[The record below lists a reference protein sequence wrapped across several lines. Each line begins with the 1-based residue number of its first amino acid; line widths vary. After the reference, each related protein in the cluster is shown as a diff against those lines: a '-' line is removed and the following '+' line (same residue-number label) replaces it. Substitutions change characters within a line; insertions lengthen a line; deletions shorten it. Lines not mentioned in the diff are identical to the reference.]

1 MYFQRTR
8 ISLVAFLSVTVLYFL
23 PGLSLLGIEVFLVNE
38 LRLDIFTILS
48 AFILCLGLLSISF
61 YIDLEVGNSLRIK
74 FAGIVIKS
82 INIVDIENIYEVEA
96 EGILAFL
103 EYLPSIQTV
112 EDGVVISTGSG
123 FVCISTE
130 KENYY
135 VSCKDAKSICS
146 YFHEIKNGEV
156 C

>member
-8 ISLVAFLSVTVLYFL
+8 ISLAAFLLVILLYFL
-23 PGLSLLGIEVFLVNE
+23 PGLSLLGIEFFLVNE
-38 LRLDIFTILS
+38 LQLDIFTILS
-48 AFILCLGLLSISF
+48 AFILCLGLVSSVF
-61 YIDLEVGNSLRIK
+61 YIDLEIENSLRVK
-74 FAGIVIKS
+74 FAGIIIKN
-82 INIVDIENIYEVEA
+82 INIVDIDDIYEVEA
-96 EGILAFL
+96 KGILAFL
-103 EYLPSIQTV
+103 EYIPSMQTV

-146 YFHEIKNGEV
+146 YFHEIKNG
-156 C
+156 

>member
-8 ISLVAFLSVTVLYFL
+8 ISLVAFLLVILLYFL
-23 PGLSLLGIEVFLVNE
+23 PGLSLLGIEFFLVNE
-38 LRLDIFTILS
+38 LQLDIFTILS
-48 AFILCLGLLSISF
+48 AFILCLGLVFSVF
-61 YIDLEVGNSLRIK
+61 YIDLEIENSLRIK
-74 FAGIVIKS
+74 FAGIIIKN
-82 INIVDIENIYEVEA
+82 INIVDIDDIYEVEA
-96 EGILAFL
+96 KGILAFL
-103 EYLPSIQTV
+103 EYIPSMQTV

-146 YFHEIKNGEV
+146 YFHEIKNG
-156 C
+156 

>member
-8 ISLVAFLSVTVLYFL
+8 ISLVAFLLVIVLYFL
-23 PGLSLLGIEVFLVNE
+23 PGLSLLGIEFFLVNE
-38 LRLDIFTILS
+38 LQIDISTILS
-48 AFILCLGLLSISF
+48 AFILCLGLISSVF
-61 YIDLEVGNSLRIK
+61 YIDLEMETSLRIK
-74 FAGIVIKS
+74 FAGIIIKN
-82 INIVDIENIYEVEA
+82 INIVDIDDIYEVEA
-96 EGILAFL
+96 KGILAFL
-103 EYLPSIQTV
+103 EYIPSMQTV

-146 YFHEIKNGEV
+146 YFHEIKNG
-156 C
+156 

>member
-8 ISLVAFLSVTVLYFL
+8 ISLVAFLLVILLYFL
-23 PGLSLLGIEVFLVNE
+23 PGLSLLGIEFFLVNE
-38 LRLDIFTILS
+38 LQLDIFTILS
-48 AFILCLGLLSISF
+48 ASILCLGLVSSVF
-61 YIDLEVGNSLRIK
+61 YIDLEIENSLRIK
-74 FAGIVIKS
+74 FAGIIIKN
-82 INIVDIENIYEVEA
+82 INIVDIDDIYEVEA
-96 EGILAFL
+96 KGILAFL
-103 EYLPSIQTV
+103 EYIPSMQTV

-146 YFHEIKNGEV
+146 YFHEIKNG
-156 C
+156 

>member
-8 ISLVAFLSVTVLYFL
+8 ISLVAFLLVILLYFL
-23 PGLSLLGIEVFLVNE
+23 PGLSLLGIEFFLVNE
-38 LRLDIFTILS
+38 LQLDIFTILS
-48 AFILCLGLLSISF
+48 AFILCLGLVSSVF
-61 YIDLEVGNSLRIK
+61 YIDLEIENSLRIK
-74 FAGIVIKS
+74 FAGIIIKN
-82 INIVDIENIYEVEA
+82 INIVDIDDIYEVEA
-96 EGILAFL
+96 KGILAFL
-103 EYLPSIQTV
+103 EYIPSMQTV

-146 YFHEIKNGEV
+146 YFHEIKNG
-156 C
+156 

>member
-8 ISLVAFLSVTVLYFL
+8 ISLVAFLLVIVLYFL
-23 PGLSLLGIEVFLVNE
+23 PGLSLLGIEFFLVNE
-38 LRLDIFTILS
+38 LQIDIFIILS
-48 AFILCLGLLSISF
+48 AFILCLGLISSVF
-61 YIDLEVGNSLRIK
+61 YIDLEMETSLRIK
-74 FAGIVIKS
+74 FAGIIIKN
-82 INIVDIENIYEVEA
+82 INIVDIDDIYEVEA
-96 EGILAFL
+96 KGILAFL
-103 EYLPSIQTV
+103 EYIPSMQTV

-146 YFHEIKNGEV
+146 YFHEIKNG
-156 C
+156 

>member
-8 ISLVAFLSVTVLYFL
+8 ISLVAFLLVIVLYFL
-23 PGLSLLGIEVFLVNE
+23 PGLSLLGIEFFLVNE
-38 LRLDIFTILS
+38 LQIDIFTILS
-48 AFILCLGLLSISF
+48 AFILCLGLISSVF
-61 YIDLEVGNSLRIK
+61 YIDLEMETSLRIK
-74 FAGIVIKS
+74 FAGIIIKN
-82 INIVDIENIYEVEA
+82 INIVDIDDIYEVEA
-96 EGILAFL
+96 KGILAFL
-103 EYLPSIQTV
+103 EYIPSMQTV

-146 YFHEIKNGEV
+146 YFHEIKNG
-156 C
+156 

>member
-8 ISLVAFLSVTVLYFL
+8 ISLVAFLLVIVLYFL

-48 AFILCLGLLSISF
+48 ALMLCLGLISIIF
-61 YIDLEVGNSLRIK
+61 YIDLEIGNSLRIK
-74 FAGIVIKS
+74 FAGIVIK
-82 INIVDIENIYEVEA
+82 NIKLVDIENIYEVEA
-96 EGILAFL
+96 KGILAFL
-103 EYLPSIQTV
+103 EYIPSMQTV

-146 YFHEIKNGEV
+146 YFSEIKNG
-156 C
+156 

>member
-8 ISLVAFLSVTVLYFL
+8 ISLVAFLLVILLYFL
-23 PGLSLLGIEVFLVNE
+23 PGLYLLAIEFFLVNE
-38 LRLDIFTILS
+38 LQLDIFTILS
-48 AFILCLGLLSISF
+48 AFILCLGLVSSVF
-61 YIDLEVGNSLRIK
+61 YIDLEIENSLRIK
-74 FAGIVIKS
+74 FAGIIIKN
-82 INIVDIENIYEVEA
+82 INIVDIDDIYEVEA
-96 EGILAFL
+96 KGILAFL
-103 EYLPSIQTV
+103 EYIPSMQTV

-146 YFHEIKNGEV
+146 YFHEIKNG
-156 C
+156 